1 MLEPWGRTDEARMK
15 LLLVEDDEKIA
26 ATVKRGLEA
35 TGFSV
40 ELASDG
46 DEGLWRA
53 TEGTYDLLILDIM
66 LPGRD
71 GYQVCAELRA
81 ADNWT
86 PILMLTAMDGDLD
99 EAEGLDTGADDYL
112 TKPFSFQVLV
122 ARVRALLRRTPGRGP
137 VPVSVGDLRIDPA
150 QRRVWFA
157 GEERTLT
164 AREFQVL
171 EFLVRRAGQVVSK
184 EEILAGVWEDD
195 FDGDANIVEVY
206 VLRLRRKLEGP
217 NGRHRIQ
224 TIRGAGYRVVDDGA

>member
-1 MLEPWGRTDEARMK
+1 MLEPWGRSDEARMK

-99 EAEGLDTGADDYL
+99 EAEALDTRADDYL
-112 TKPFSFQVLV
+112 TKPFSPQ
-122 ARVRALLRRTPGRGP
+122 AQEGRGKALLHGAIRPPAPTALHGSPVGREWVAIDDVKLRT
-137 VPVSVGDLRIDPA
+137 IDHD
-150 QRRVWFA
+150 
-157 GEERTLT
+157 
-164 AREFQVL
+164 QV
-171 EFLVRRAGQVVSK
+171 ASSK
-184 EEILAGVWEDD
+184 P
-195 FDGDANIVEVY
+195 F
-206 VLRLRRKLEGP
+206 
-217 NGRHRIQ
+217 
-224 TIRGAGYRVVDDGA
+224 